1 MSIHN
6 AVRNGNLNRVRT
18 LLNQGVSVNARDQ
31 AGFTPLHAAAF
42 ARRLNVVQ
50 ELLKRGAHV
59 NPRNMWGSTPL
70 HLTRDPQIFHA
81 LIEAGANPKYRAHS
95 DPSFFFPVN
104 NNAQNALMTSRAAT
118 KWLKPIRKRE
128 AEVRKR
134 KAERLLAFSGLLGS
148 VLNKNS
154 IAHIVRQ
161 LNNNSI
167 AQIARH
173 LNNTKKK
180 KKNNNKERVR
190 VQPPETILHRL
201 HTSLDRFEPPW
212 HNHKTLS
219 I

>member
-6 AVRNGNLNRVRT
+6 AVRNGNLKRVKE
-18 LLNQGVSVNARDQ
+18 LLNQGVNINARDQ

-154 IAHIVRQ
+154 IAHIVRH
-161 LNNNSI
+161 LNNNSLGK
-167 AQIARH
+167 IARH
-173 LNNTKKK
+173 LKNLNNA
-180 KKNNNKERVR
+180 KNARLKRKRNNIK
-190 VQPPETILHRL
+190 
-201 HTSLDRFEPPW
+201 
-212 HNHKTLS
+212 
-219 I
+219 